1 MKETGPSTNYMVD
14 VGGSHQQVDTL
25 VEGFWGTEKVAL
37 IVPWRFGIVSTLASL
52 RLESGI
58 PARLHFS
65 PSRLNSLSAT
75 SFHSWL
81 PLAISLVYYA
91 SNTVIITTNPVL
103 ATLVEKK
110 HFCRRAPSS
119 KWTQS
124 RTIHFW
130 VVYPQ
135 QLAASLFFVHNCCDL
150 FLLSSLSCG
159 YDWLWVKTLVPS
171 TLWWFNI

>member
-14 VGGSHQQVDTL
+14 LGGSHQQVDTL
-25 VEGFWGTEKVAL
+25 VQGFWGTEKVAL
-37 IVPWRFGIVSTLASL
+37 IVHWWLGIVSTVASL

-103 ATLVEKK
+103 ATLVKK
-110 HFCRRAPSS
+110 KCRRAPSS

-124 RTIHFW
+124 QTIHFW

-135 QLAASLFFVHNCCDL
+135 QLAASLFFFSITVMICFSYLRFHVAMSQNPGTL
-150 FLLSSLSCG
+150 
-159 YDWLWVKTLVPS
+159 YTLV
-171 TLWWFNI
+171 I

>member
-37 IVPWRFGIVSTLASL
+37 IVHWWLGIVSTVASL

-103 ATLVEKK
+103 ATLLKK
-110 HFCRRAPSS
+110 NAGGHLPVSEHSHRRSISGWSTRSS
-119 KWTQS
+119 WL
-124 RTIHFW
+124 
-130 VVYPQ
+130 P
-135 QLAASLFFVHNCCDL
+135 LCFFFHNCYDL

-159 YDWLWVKTLVPS
+159 YESKPWYPLHSGNL
-171 TLWWFNI
+171 I